1 MQGSS
6 SYKLTNQKLL
16 QKMDILN
23 RDINFLQTKALGKPC
38 IVIKEFNKLQ
48 LCKTIKHSTVESSSH
63 MEIIHKL
70 FNLLNLPTFWIH
82 SISNEICKPNCLP
95 TTMNIYLITDNIK
108 RFVYN
113 AIVQY
118 LKQTDQKLIS
128 VKLMNQ

>member
-16 QKMDILN
+16 QKMEILN
-23 RDINFLQTKALGKPC
+23 RRDINFLQARALGKPC
-38 IVIKEFNKLQ
+38 IQ
-48 LCKTIKHSTVESSSH
+48 LCKTIKHSTFESSSH

-128 VKLMNQ
+128 VKLLIQ